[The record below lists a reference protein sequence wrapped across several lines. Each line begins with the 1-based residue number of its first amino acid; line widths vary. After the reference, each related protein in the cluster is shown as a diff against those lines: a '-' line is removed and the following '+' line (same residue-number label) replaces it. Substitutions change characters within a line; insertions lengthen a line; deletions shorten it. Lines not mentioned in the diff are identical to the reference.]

1 MRITSV
7 LCVFAIAGALVLGG
21 MQRPAGAA
29 STVTVQ
35 IATGDPGVD
44 FYKNTKKATLMVFAD
59 YLTRI
64 SGGRMTCKLA
74 VGALGGEAEVFQQTM
89 LGTNE
94 IAITTEGP
102 ASSIL
107 RDWNVLNI
115 PYLFASDRV
124 VETIL
129 DGPFGKELGREL
141 EKKSGVR
148 VLAFASNA
156 GFRHIINA
164 RRPINRMEDL
174 KGLKIRT
181 VESPAQMKFFE
192 LMGATATPIAW
203 GEVYTSIET
212 GVVDG
217 LNNNANGVL
226 LGGLE
231 RLSRYITRDA
241 HVYAPAII
249 ITNAAWFDGLTPEQ
263 KNWVTEAA
271 DNARWVSRVLVQLD
285 EAAGYEKLAREFGV
299 QVSYFTPEEKER
311 IKARVVPPFMDWL
324 KGTLEDPAWIEKI
337 RAAVAEAE
345 AALKIHQK

>member
-1 MRITSV
+1 
-7 LCVFAIAGALVLGG
+7 
-21 MQRPAGAA
+21 
-29 STVTVQ
+29 
-35 IATGDPGVD
+35 
-44 FYKNTKKATLMVFAD
+44 
-59 YLTRI
+59 
-64 SGGRMTCKLA
+64 
-74 VGALGGEAEVFQQTM
+74 M

-241 HVYAPAII
+241 HVYAP
-249 ITNAAWFDGLTPEQ
+249 DR
-263 KNWVTEAA
+263 K
-271 DNARWVSRVLVQLD
+271 S
-285 EAAGYEKLAREFGV
+285 
-299 QVSYFTPEEKER
+299 
-311 IKARVVPPFMDWL
+311 VV
-324 KGTLEDPAWIEKI
+324 
-337 RAAVAEAE
+337 
-345 AALKIHQK
+345 

>member
-1 MRITSV
+1 MSV
-7 LCVFAIAGALVLGG
+7 KSLFCSFGMISALILGG
-21 MQRPAGAA
+21 MAVPGYAAG
-29 STVTVQ
+29 TLTVQ

-64 SGGRMTCKLA
+64 SGGQMNCKLA
-74 VGALGGEAEVFQQTM
+74 VGTLGGETEVFQQTM

-107 RDWNVLNI
+107 KDWNVLNI
-115 PYLFASDRV
+115 PYLFASDYV

-129 DGPFGKELGREL
+129 DGPFGKELAAEL
-141 EKKSGVR
+141 EEKSGVR

-156 GFRHIINA
+156 GFRHIVNA
-164 RRPINRMEDL
+164 RRPIEKMEDL

-203 GEVYTSIET
+203 GEVYTSIES

-217 LNNNANGVL
+217 LNNNGNGIL

-231 RLSRYITRDA
+231 RLSKYITRDA

-249 ITNAAWFDGLTPEQ
+249 VTNAMWFDGLTPQQ

-271 DNARWVSRVLVQLD
+271 NQAKWVSRVLVQLD
-285 EAAGYEKLAREFGV
+285 EAAGYEKLSKEFGV
-299 QVSYFTPEEKER
+299 KVTYFSNEEKER
-311 IKARVVPPFMDWL
+311 IKGIVLPPFMAWL
-324 KGTLEDPAWIEKI
+324 KGTLENPGWIERLQK
-337 RAAVAEAE
+337 AVAEAE
-345 AALKIHQK
+345 ASRAVYK

>member
-1 MRITSV
+1 MNTRSIIGTCCMV
-7 LCVFAIAGALVLGG
+7 CAFVLGG
-21 MQRPAGAA
+21 MTVSVNAA
-29 STVTVQ
+29 PLTVQ

-44 FYKNTKKATLMVFAD
+44 YYKNTKKATLMVFSD

-64 SGGRMTCKLA
+64 SGGEMNCKLA
-74 VGALGGEAEVFQQTM
+74 VGTLGGETEVFQQTM

-107 RDWNVLNI
+107 KDWNILNI
-115 PYLFASDRV
+115 PYLFASDYV

-129 DGPFGKELGREL
+129 DGDFGKELGDEL
-141 EKKSGVR
+141 EKQAGVR

-156 GFRHIINA
+156 GFRHIVNA
-164 RRPINRMEDL
+164 RRPITKMEDL

-181 VESPAQMKFFE
+181 VESPAQMKIFE

-203 GEVYTSIET
+203 GEVYTSIES

-217 LNNNANGVL
+217 LNNNANGIL

-231 RLSRYITRDA
+231 RLSKFITRDA

-249 ITNAAWFDGLTPEQ
+249 VANAAWFNGLTPEQ

-271 DNARWVSRVLVQLD
+271 NEARWVSRVLVQLD
-285 EAAGYEKLAREFGV
+285 EAAGYEKLEKEFGV
-299 QVSYFTPEEKER
+299 KVSYFSNEEKER
-311 IKARVVPPFMDWL
+311 IKSIILPPFMEWL
-324 KGTLEDPAWIEKI
+324 KGTLENPAWIDKLQK
-337 RAAVAEAE
+337 AVAEAE
-345 AALKIHQK
+345 ASRAVFK